1 MEASAM
7 TTSAPRRPSSV
18 RMPGMLRFGLVILAL
33 PQLAIGIWAL
43 ISPRGWFD
51 TFPGGGHHWLPAYGA
66 YDPHLATD
74 VGAAFLAL
82 GVVLVLAAVWLDR
95 RLVQAALIG
104 YLVYQVPHFVY
115 HLANDHRLAA
125 GDHIASDISLGL
137 SAVLAL
143 VLLTLTR
150 GPNAERRA
158 P

>member
-7 TTSAPRRPSSV
+7 TTSAQQRRSTV
-18 RMPGMLRFGLVILAL
+18 RMPGILRLGLVILAL

-43 ISPRGWFD
+43 VSPRGWFD

-66 YDPHLATD
+66 YNSHLATD

-82 GVVLVLAAVWLDR
+82 GVILVLAAAWLDR

-104 YLVYQVPHFVY
+104 FLAYQIPHFVY
-115 HLANDHRLAA
+115 HLANDHRLSA
-125 GDHIASDISLGL
+125 GDHAASDVSLGL
-137 SAVLAL
+137 AVVLAL

-150 GPNAERRA
+150 GPTAA
-158 P
+158 PAD